1 LAEDVD
7 ARPLG
12 QTMTAREPRVSEL
25 PTVGRRPADPAEVM
39 SLFECVAS
47 ASSVGLGF
55 IDRNLRAMSITPVFA
70 SVNGGAVEDQVG
82 RLLNEV
88 VPGLWSQ
95 LEQLDQRAR
104 EHNEPVVATE
114 IAGTL
119 SGDPRTHHWWASF
132 YPVTVLGEFIG
143 IGLVVVDV
151 TERKEVERELRD
163 QSLHDAL
170 TGLANRALLLDRA
183 KQLMEVARHD
193 QRPVSVLFM
202 DLDNFKTINDGLG
215 HQAGDELLVAVARR
229 LAGALRSEETVCRFG
244 DDEFVILA
252 SSGSVHAPPEL
263 MAARVMDVLRSPF
276 EVAGHVI
283 SVTTSIGIA
292 SGFDLSAEDLIRNA
306 HIAMYK
312 AKMGGK
318 NATVSFIPSMQE
330 VIADRLQLEI
340 DMRAAVE
347 LGQFAVLYQPIID
360 LSLDSLTGV
369 EALVR
374 WDHPVRGRLG
384 PAEFLGL
391 AEDTGMIR
399 AIGRLVLREA
409 CASMALWR
417 NQGMP
422 LSLAVNISPCQ
433 LESPHL
439 VEEVRH
445 ILEETGLDPAALVL
459 EITESL
465 VMREMT
471 VVIERLKALKE
482 IGVRLA
488 VDDFGTGYSSLSYLQ
503 QFPIDILKIDQSFV
517 LGIRDSPEQR
527 AIVHALIELGRALE
541 LEIIAEGVE
550 TDAQL
555 RLLRQEGCDSAQGYL
570 FAPPLARGHLELFAR
585 EWRLRHPK

>member
-1 LAEDVD
+1 
-7 ARPLG
+7 
-12 QTMTAREPRVSEL
+12 MTAREPRLWEL
-25 PTVGRRPADPAEVM
+25 PTAGRRAAEGVEGVEVTEGAEVI
-39 SLFECVAS
+39 SLFERVAT

-55 IDRNLRAMSITPVFA
+55 IDRSLRVTSITSVFA
-70 SVNGGAVEDQVG
+70 SVNGGVVEDQVG
-82 RLLNEV
+82 RLLHEV

-95 LEQLDQRAR
+95 LELLDHRAQER
-104 EHNEPVVATE
+104 HEPVVTTE
-114 IAGTL
+114 IAGVMP
-119 SGDPRTHHWWASF
+119 GDPRTHHWWASF
-132 YPVTVLGEFIG
+132 YPVTVLDKFIG

-151 TERKEVERELRD
+151 TERKDLELQLRD
-163 QSLHDAL
+163 ESFRDPL

-183 KQLMEVARHD
+183 KRLMETAR
-193 QRPVSVLFM
+193 QNQKPVSVLFM

-215 HQAGDELLVAVARR
+215 HHAGDELLVAVARR
-229 LAGALRSEETVCRFG
+229 LAGAMRSEETVCRFG

-252 SSGSVHAPPEL
+252 SSHSVLAPPEL
-263 MAARVMDVLRSPF
+263 MAARVVDVLRSPF
-276 EVAGHVI
+276 ELAGHVM

-292 SGFDLSAEDLIRNA
+292 SGFDVSAEELIRNA

-312 AKMGGK
+312 AKVEGK
-318 NATVSFIPSMQE
+318 NATVSFVPSMQE
-330 VIADRLQLEI
+330 VISDRLQLEI
-340 DMRAAVE
+340 DMRAAIE
-347 LGQFAVLYQPIID
+347 LGQFTVLYQPTID
-360 LSLDSLTGV
+360 LQRDSLTGV

-374 WDHPVRGRLG
+374 WDHPVRGRLS

-433 LESPHL
+433 LESPDL
-439 VEEVRH
+439 IDYVRDV
-445 ILEETGLDPAALVL
+445 LEETGLHPSSLIL

-465 VMREMT
+465 VMREVT

-488 VDDFGTGYSSLSYLQ
+488 IDDFGTGYSSLSYLQ

-517 LGIRDSPEQR
+517 FGIQDSPEQR
-527 AIVHALIELGRALE
+527 AIVHALIELGRALD

-550 TDAQL
+550 SEEQL
-555 RLLRQEGCDSAQGYL
+555 RLLREERCDCAQGYL
-570 FAPPLARGHLELFAR
+570 FAPPLARRHLELFAR
-585 EWRLRHPK
+585 EWLLRHPE

>member
-1 LAEDVD
+1 
-7 ARPLG
+7 
-12 QTMTAREPRVSEL
+12 MTAYEPRLSAL
-25 PTVGRRPADPAEVM
+25 PTAGDRRADPAELL

-47 ASSVGLGF
+47 ASCVGLGF
-55 IDRNLRAMSITPVFA
+55 IDRTLRVTSINSVFA
-70 SVNGGAVEDQVG
+70 TVNGGAVEDQVA

-88 VPGLWSQ
+88 VPGLWPQ
-95 LEQLDQRAR
+95 LERLDQGAR
-104 EHNEPVVATE
+104 ERSEPVVTTE
-114 IAGTL
+114 ITGVVP
-119 SGDPRTHHWWASF
+119 GDPRTHHWWASF
-132 YPVTVLGEFIG
+132 YPVTVLGDFVG
-143 IGLVVVDV
+143 IGVVVVDV
-151 TERKEVERELRD
+151 TDRKELELQLRD
-163 QSLHDAL
+163 ESLHDAL

-183 KQLMEVARHD
+183 TQLMEIARYD

-215 HQAGDELLVAVARR
+215 HHAGDELLAAVARR
-229 LAGALRSEETVCRFG
+229 LAGAMRSEETVCRFG

-263 MAARVMDVLRSPF
+263 MAARVTDVLRSPF
-276 EVAGHVI
+276 ELAGHVI

-292 SGFDLSAEDLIRNA
+292 SGFDVSAEELIRNA
-306 HIAMYK
+306 HIAMCK
-312 AKMGGK
+312 AKVGGK
-318 NATVSFIPSMQE
+318 NATVSFVPSMQE

-340 DMRAAVE
+340 DMRAAIE
-347 LGQFAVLYQPIID
+347 LGQFTVLYQPIID
-360 LSLDSLTGV
+360 LQSDSLTGV

-374 WDHPVRGRLG
+374 WDHPVRGRLS
-384 PAEFLGL
+384 PVEFLGL

-433 LESPHL
+433 LESPDL
-439 VEEVRH
+439 VEDVRQV
-445 ILEETGLDPAALVL
+445 LEETGLDPASLIL

-465 VMREMT
+465 VMREVT
-471 VVIERLKALKE
+471 VVIERLQALKE

-488 VDDFGTGYSSLSYLQ
+488 IDDFGTGYSSLSYLQ

-517 LGIRDSPEQR
+517 LGMQDSAEQR
-527 AIVHALIELGRALE
+527 AIVHALVELGRALE

-550 TDAQL
+550 TDTQL
-555 RLLRQEGCDSAQGYL
+555 WLLRQERCESAQGYL
-570 FAPPLARGHLELFAR
+570 FAPPLARRHLELFAR
-585 EWRLRHPK
+585 EWRLRHPG

>member
-1 LAEDVD
+1 
-7 ARPLG
+7 
-12 QTMTAREPRVSEL
+12 MTAPEPRVVRLPPREHTQGERAEL
-25 PTVGRRPADPAEVM
+25 L
-39 SLFECVAS
+39 SIFECVVS

-55 IDRNLRAMSITPVFA
+55 IDQDLRVTRISSVFA

-82 RLLNEV
+82 RLLKEAFAE
-88 VPGLWSQ
+88 LWPQ
-95 LEQLDQRAR
+95 FERLNRRAER
-104 EHNEPVVATE
+104 TEPVLNTE
-114 IAGTL
+114 IAGDVP
-119 SGDPRTHHWWASF
+119 GDPRRHYWWASF
-132 YPVTVLGEFIG
+132 YPVAVLGALVG
-143 IGLVVVDV
+143 IGVVVVDV
-151 TERKEVERELRD
+151 TDRKELELQLRD
-163 QSLHDAL
+163 QSLRDAL

-183 KQLMEVARHD
+183 KQQMEIARHD
-193 QRPVSVLFM
+193 QKPVSVLFM

-215 HQAGDELLVAVARR
+215 HHAGDELLVAVARR
-229 LAGALRSEETVCRFG
+229 LTSAMRSEETVCRFG

-252 SSGSVHAPPEL
+252 NPHSVLAPPEL
-263 MAARVMDVLRSPF
+263 MAARVMDVLHSPF
-276 EVAGHVI
+276 ELAGHVI
-283 SVTTSIGIA
+283 SVTTSIGIG
-292 SGFDLSAEDLIRNA
+292 SGFDVSAEELIRNA

-318 NATVSFIPSMQE
+318 NATVSFVPSMQE

-347 LGQFAVLYQPIID
+347 LGQFTVLYQPTID
-360 LSLDSLTGV
+360 LLLDSLTGV

-374 WDHPVRGRLG
+374 WDHPIRGRLG

-391 AEDTGMIR
+391 AEDTGMIY

-433 LESPHL
+433 LESPDL
-439 VEEVRH
+439 VNDVRA
-445 ILEETGLDPAALVL
+445 ILEETGLDPASLIL
-459 EITESL
+459 EITEST
-465 VMREMT
+465 VMREVT
-471 VVIERLKALKE
+471 VVIERLKSLKE

-488 VDDFGTGYSSLSYLQ
+488 IDDFGTGYSSLSYLQ

-517 LGIRDSPEQR
+517 FGLEESPEQR

-555 RLLRQEGCDSAQGYL
+555 QLLRDERCDSAQGYL
-570 FAPPLARGHLELFAR
+570 FAPPLARRHLELFAW
-585 EWRLRHPK
+585 EWRLRHPE

>member
-1 LAEDVD
+1 
-7 ARPLG
+7 
-12 QTMTAREPRVSEL
+12 MTAHDPGFSGL
-25 PTVGRRPADPAEVM
+25 PTAGDPQIDPAELL

-55 IDRNLRAMSITPVFA
+55 IDRNLRVTSINSVFA
-70 SVNGGAVEDQVG
+70 SVDGGAVEDQVG
-82 RLLNEV
+82 RLLHEV
-88 VPGLWSQ
+88 VPGLWTE
-95 LEQLDQRAR
+95 LERLDHHPGERY
-104 EHNEPVVATE
+104 EPVVTTE
-114 IAGTL
+114 IAGNVPE
-119 SGDPRTHHWWASF
+119 DPRTHHWWASL
-132 YPVTVLGEFIG
+132 YPVRVLGDFAG
-143 IGLVVVDV
+143 IGVVVVDV
-151 TERKEVERELRD
+151 TDRKELERQLRD

-170 TGLANRALLLDRA
+170 TGLANRALLMDRA
-183 KQLMEVARHD
+183 KQLMEMARSD
-193 QRPVSVLFM
+193 QKPVSVLFM

-215 HQAGDELLVAVARR
+215 HHAGDELLVAVARR
-229 LAGALRSEETVCRFG
+229 LAGAMRSEETVCRFG

-252 SSGSVHAPPEL
+252 SSHSVHAPPEL

-276 EVAGHVI
+276 ELAGHVI

-292 SGFDLSAEDLIRNA
+292 SGFDVSAEELIRNA
-306 HIAMYK
+306 HIAMCK
-312 AKMGGK
+312 AKVGGK
-318 NATVSFIPSMQE
+318 NATVSFVPSMQE
-330 VIADRLQLEI
+330 VIAHRLQLEI

-347 LGQFAVLYQPIID
+347 LGQFTVLYQPIID
-360 LSLDSLTGV
+360 LQLDSITGV

-374 WDHPVRGRLG
+374 WDHPIRGRLG

-409 CASMALWR
+409 CATMALWR

-433 LESPHL
+433 LESPDL
-439 VEEVRH
+439 IEEVRH
-445 ILEETGLDPAALVL
+445 TLEETGLDPASLIL

-465 VMREMT
+465 VMREVT

-488 VDDFGTGYSSLSYLQ
+488 IDDFGTGYSSLSYLQ

-517 LGIRDSPEQR
+517 RGIRDSPEQR

-550 TDAQL
+550 SETQL
-555 RLLRQEGCDSAQGYL
+555 RLLRQERCDSAQGYL
-570 FAPPLARGHLELFAR
+570 FAPPLARRHLELLAR
-585 EWRLRHPK
+585 EWRLRDPA

>member
-1 LAEDVD
+1 MTAHEPRFSGVPTAGDTHADLAE
-7 ARPLG
+7 LL
-12 QTMTAREPRVSEL
+12 SI
-25 PTVGRRPADPAEVM
+25 
-39 SLFECVAS
+39 FESVAS

-55 IDRNLRAMSITPVFA
+55 IDRNLRVTSINSVFA
-70 SVNGGAVEDQVG
+70 SVNGGVVEDQVG
-82 RLLNEV
+82 RLLKEA
-88 VPGLWSQ
+88 VPGLWPQ
-95 LEQLDQRAR
+95 LERLYQRVR
-104 EHNEPVVATE
+104 DRNEPVVNTE
-114 IAGTL
+114 IAGEVP
-119 SGDPRTHHWWASF
+119 GDPHRTHYWWASF
-132 YPVTVLGEFIG
+132 YPVSVLGDFVG
-143 IGLVVVDV
+143 IGAVVVDV
-151 TERKEVERELRD
+151 TDRKELELQLRD
-163 QSLHDAL
+163 QSLQDAL

-183 KQLMEVARHD
+183 KQLMEIARND
-193 QRPVSVLFM
+193 QKPVSVLFM

-215 HQAGDELLVAVARR
+215 HHAGDELLVAVARR
-229 LAGALRSEETVCRFG
+229 LASAMRSEETVCRFG

-252 SSGSVHAPPEL
+252 SSHSVHAPPEL

-292 SGFDLSAEDLIRNA
+292 SGFDVSAEELIRNA
-306 HIAMYK
+306 HIAMYR
-312 AKMGGK
+312 AKVGGK
-318 NATVSFIPSMQE
+318 NAAVSFVPSMQE

-340 DMRAAVE
+340 DMRAAIE
-347 LGQFAVLYQPIID
+347 LGQFTVLYQPIID
-360 LSLDSLTGV
+360 LPLDSFTGV

-374 WDHPVRGRLG
+374 WDHPIRGRLG

-433 LESPHL
+433 LESPDL
-439 VEEVRH
+439 IEDVRD
-445 ILEETGLDPAALVL
+445 ILEETGLDPASLIL

-465 VMREMT
+465 VMREVT

-482 IGVRLA
+482 IGARLA
-488 VDDFGTGYSSLSYLQ
+488 IDDFGTGYSSLSYLQ

-517 LGIRDSPEQR
+517 LGLQDSPEQR

-550 TDAQL
+550 SDAQL
-555 RLLRQEGCDSAQGYL
+555 QLLREEHCDSAQGYL
-570 FAPPLARGHLELFAR
+570 FAPPLARRHLELFAR
-585 EWRLRHPK
+585 EWRLRHPD

>member
-1 LAEDVD
+1 
-7 ARPLG
+7 
-12 QTMTAREPRVSEL
+12 MTAPEPRVVRLPPREHTQGERAEL
-25 PTVGRRPADPAEVM
+25 L
-39 SLFECVAS
+39 SIFECVVS

-55 IDRNLRAMSITPVFA
+55 IDQDLRVTRISSVFA

-82 RLLNEV
+82 RLLKEAFAE
-88 VPGLWSQ
+88 LWPQ
-95 LEQLDQRAR
+95 FERLNRRAER
-104 EHNEPVVATE
+104 TEPVLNTE
-114 IAGTL
+114 IAGDVP
-119 SGDPRTHHWWASF
+119 GDPRRHYWWASF
-132 YPVTVLGEFIG
+132 YPVAVLGALVG
-143 IGLVVVDV
+143 IGVVVVDV
-151 TERKEVERELRD
+151 TDRKELELQLRD
-163 QSLHDAL
+163 QSLRDAL

-183 KQLMEVARHD
+183 KQQMEIARHD
-193 QRPVSVLFM
+193 QKPVSVLFM

-215 HQAGDELLVAVARR
+215 HHAGDELLVAVARR
-229 LAGALRSEETVCRFG
+229 LTSAMRSEETVCRFG

-252 SSGSVHAPPEL
+252 NPHSVLAPPEL
-263 MAARVMDVLRSPF
+263 MAARVMDVLHSPF
-276 EVAGHVI
+276 ELAGHVI
-283 SVTTSIGIA
+283 SVTTSIGIG
-292 SGFDLSAEDLIRNA
+292 SGFDVSAEELIRNA

-318 NATVSFIPSMQE
+318 NATVSFVPSMQE

-347 LGQFAVLYQPIID
+347 LGQFTVLYQPTID
-360 LSLDSLTGV
+360 LLLDSLTGV

-374 WDHPVRGRLG
+374 WDHPIRGRLG

-391 AEDTGMIR
+391 AEDTGMIY

-433 LESPHL
+433 LESPDL
-439 VEEVRH
+439 VNDVRA
-445 ILEETGLDPAALVL
+445 ILEETGLDPASLIL
-459 EITESL
+459 EITEST
-465 VMREMT
+465 VMREVT
-471 VVIERLKALKE
+471 VVIERLKSLKE

-488 VDDFGTGYSSLSYLQ
+488 IDDFGTGYSSLSYLQ

-517 LGIRDSPEQR
+517 FGLEESPEQR

-555 RLLRQEGCDSAQGYL
+555 QLLRDERCDSAQGYL
-570 FAPPLARGHLELFAR
+570 FAPPLARRHLELFAR
-585 EWRLRHPK
+585 EWRLRHPE

>member
-1 LAEDVD
+1 
-7 ARPLG
+7 
-12 QTMTAREPRVSEL
+12 
-25 PTVGRRPADPAEVM
+25 
-39 SLFECVAS
+39 
-47 ASSVGLGF
+47 
-55 IDRNLRAMSITPVFA
+55 
-70 SVNGGAVEDQVG
+70 
-82 RLLNEV
+82 
-88 VPGLWSQ
+88 
-95 LEQLDQRAR
+95 
-104 EHNEPVVATE
+104 
-114 IAGTL
+114 
-119 SGDPRTHHWWASF
+119 
-132 YPVTVLGEFIG
+132 VTVLGDFVG
-143 IGLVVVDV
+143 IGVVVVDV
-151 TERKEVERELRD
+151 TDRKELELQLRD

-183 KQLMEVARHD
+183 EQLMEIARTD
-193 QRPVSVLFM
+193 QKPVSVLFM

-215 HQAGDELLVAVARR
+215 HHAGDELLVAVARR
-229 LAGALRSEETVCRFG
+229 LASAMRSEETVCRFG

-252 SSGSVHAPPEL
+252 SSHSVLAPPEL

-276 EVAGHVI
+276 ELAGHVI

-292 SGFDLSAEDLIRNA
+292 SGFDVSAEELIRNA

-312 AKMGGK
+312 AKVGGK
-318 NATVSFIPSMQE
+318 NTTVSFVPSMQE

-347 LGQFAVLYQPIID
+347 RGQFTVLYQPIID
-360 LSLDSLTGV
+360 LLLDSITGV

-374 WDHPVRGRLG
+374 WDHPIRGRLG

-417 NQGMP
+417 NQGMS

-433 LESPHL
+433 LESPDL
-439 VEEVRH
+439 IQDVRD
-445 ILEETGLDPAALVL
+445 ILEETGLDPASLIL

-465 VMREMT
+465 VMREVT

-488 VDDFGTGYSSLSYLQ
+488 IDDFGTGYSSLSYLQ

-517 LGIRDSPEQR
+517 LGLLDSPEQR

-550 TDAQL
+550 SDTQL
-555 RLLRQEGCDSAQGYL
+555 RLLREECCDSAQGYL
-570 FAPPLARGHLELFAR
+570 FAPPLARRHLELFAR
-585 EWRLRHPK
+585 EWRLRHPE